1 MKRYK
6 GFTLIELMVVVAI
19 IGVLAAI
26 VIPAYKNFV
35 ERKEGKGNINIS
47 APPKFASKQTIVR
60 EYMSNSSRSNEGVEL
75 KQHSDGTLYACKT
88 EQPDVCYRV
97 K

>member
-26 VIPAYKNFV
+26 VIPAYKDFV
-35 ERKEGKGNINIS
+35 DRKNGQGNINIK
-47 APPKFASKQTIVR
+47 APTKFTSKQTIVR
-60 EYMSNSSRSNEGVEL
+60 EYMTNSSRSSEGVEL